1 MLDKPKLTYYFNT
14 LKFSSILYDKSESG
28 EPYYLLDMLFDVIY
42 IFRVKKI
49 NWLFLFF
56 FLFFLIV
63 LSPLPLLFLLLYIPS
78 LVYLC
83 IIITL
88 SFFGKKERVILIFTF
103 SDKFLTIRDIWL
115 YPWYWA
121 KITVYGLICFKKK
134 KINLNILDQMLLS
147 KLLGSPLW
155 IIKMAFSLSLV
166 LLEVIR
172 TGGFERKSI
181 RLWPVILGKKIKQGL
196 SLIIEKKLIF
206 RHEVHK
212 KNKII
217 VSYKKI
223 IANQANLQK
232 LFEYQNVAFSG
243 TRFFKPYIIKLGGV
257 FHQAFLTSPNS
268 FIVFTSNSKVRVYDP
283 VIKELV
289 NIQSHCFWLGQ
300 EKQFLTKSWVD
311 LENTENAEGYLES
324 FFRNHGLESDEELA
338 GFHARVGIINHF
350 YRFDYFLY
358 QSRNNYLL
366 YKFPGERKLFGGI
379 IDQTFREMRE
389 AEIKM
394 LLFGIPISHRAPNK
408 VYGLNGPV
416 FAKFSNAV
424 FEAARQNENLCMRE
438 ICISPEVINRG
449 LGEMFHTDNR
459 TLLQDLREGGGKAS
473 FELLMKSVE
482 NSYKRDS
489 LL

>member
-1 MLDKPKLTYYFNT
+1 LQLILDYLFFILLFILLLKLHIDLFMLDKPKLTYYFNT

-181 RLWPVILGKKIKQGL
+181 RL
-196 SLIIEKKLIF
+196 
-206 RHEVHK
+206 
-212 KNKII
+212 
-217 VSYKKI
+217 
-223 IANQANLQK
+223 
-232 LFEYQNVAFSG
+232 
-243 TRFFKPYIIKLGGV
+243 
-257 FHQAFLTSPNS
+257 
-268 FIVFTSNSKVRVYDP
+268 
-283 VIKELV
+283 
-289 NIQSHCFWLGQ
+289 
-300 EKQFLTKSWVD
+300 
-311 LENTENAEGYLES
+311 
-324 FFRNHGLESDEELA
+324 
-338 GFHARVGIINHF
+338 
-350 YRFDYFLY
+350 
-358 QSRNNYLL
+358 
-366 YKFPGERKLFGGI
+366 
-379 IDQTFREMRE
+379 
-389 AEIKM
+389 
-394 LLFGIPISHRAPNK
+394 
-408 VYGLNGPV
+408 
-416 FAKFSNAV
+416 
-424 FEAARQNENLCMRE
+424 
-438 ICISPEVINRG
+438 
-449 LGEMFHTDNR
+449 
-459 TLLQDLREGGGKAS
+459 
-473 FELLMKSVE
+473 
-482 NSYKRDS
+482 
-489 LL
+489 